1 MAYFK
6 EIDLFCYIVCILIIH
21 TEKVSLSIIA
31 EVEGNICSE
40 VSIINGIVQKYTKTE
55 IISEEEVR
63 ISKTIFAK
71 DLEEFLAEKN

>member
-1 MAYFK
+1 M
-6 EIDLFCYIVCILIIH
+6 YIS

-31 EVEGNICSE
+31 EVEGNVCSE

-55 IISEEEVR
+55 IISEGEVR
-63 ISKTIFAK
+63 TEKTIFAK